1 MAAHAIH
8 HVGVVVEKLE
18 PAVETYERLFGAK
31 VELRRS
37 VEGMGFEAASVLVG
51 DGRVELIAP
60 TDSES
65 VIGHFLEHRGPGL
78 HHVAYAVDDIRAE
91 LAHLKAEGAEL
102 IDEEPREGLFGHEIA
117 FVHHES
123 VLGVLSE
130 LVASG

>member
-1 MAAHAIH
+1 MGAHAIH
-8 HVGVVVEKLE
+8 HVGVVVEELE
-18 PAVETYERLFGAK
+18 GAVGTYERLFGAK

-37 VEGMGFEAASVLVG
+37 VPTLGFEAASVLVG
-51 DGRVELIAP
+51 EGRVELIAP
-60 TDSES
+60 LEADS
-65 VIGHFLEHRGPGL
+65 VIGRFLESRGPGL
-78 HHVAYAVDDIRAE
+78 HHVAYEVNDIRAE

-102 IDEEPREGLFGHEIA
+102 VDEEPREGLFGHEIA